1 MLRMRYLRLGVD
13 GRTCASRIKLRVVVL
28 ENYGLR
34 TRELRQQ
41 LMKVCGLYLFEV
53 NVFTQ
58 PPTRSV
64 DDACSWFYFPQDSLD
79 GTILDDIL
87 AEKQT
92 SR

>member
-1 MLRMRYLRLGVD
+1 
-13 GRTCASRIKLRVVVL
+13 VVL